1 MSDQFRIM
9 DRIMACYKPYLGQQN
24 RCSLNFKN
32 WNLSKAG
39 KLKFKIIVPDGCS
52 LPHFNLRQERLF
64 GSDQMLYED
73 LWDGKEIDIHDKN
86 MGQGKRKVYVETIH
100 PCRKISYIMLQEKNK
115 LREFKEILQYEIIV
129 YVI

>member
-32 WNLSKAG
+32 WNLSKAD
-39 KLKFKIIVPDGCS
+39 KLKFKIIVPEGCS

-64 GSDQMLYED
+64 GSDEMLYED
-73 LWDGKEIDIHDKN
+73 LWNGKEVDVNDKDIW
-86 MGQGKRKVYVETIH
+86 QGKRRVYVETINPLH
-100 PCRKISYIMLQEKNK
+100 KVSYMALQEKNK
-115 LREFKEILQYEIIV
+115 LREFREILQYEIIV
-129 YVI
+129 YII